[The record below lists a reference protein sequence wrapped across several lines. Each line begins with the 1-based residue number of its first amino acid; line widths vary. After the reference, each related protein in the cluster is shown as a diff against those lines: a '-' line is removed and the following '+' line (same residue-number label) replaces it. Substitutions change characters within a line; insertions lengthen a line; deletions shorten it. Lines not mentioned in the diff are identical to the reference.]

1 VSISPIVTLVGSLK
15 MTSCTACHLTSCDR
29 GHQEQGDSP
38 SFLLAGDRTLT
49 KEIPSPQLSEQR
61 IIIYGSG
68 SAGLGIARQL
78 RDAMVVT
85 DGISQEEA
93 SSKFYLLDVHG
104 LIKNSLGDKIRDG
117 FDKLFIRKDDENG
130 GWGKGETGLADVVQK
145 VKPTVMIGTSTHA
158 GAFTVGRQRQVD
170 RMLLTYAFE
179 RADDGTTHRRTS
191 SRRWQSTW
199 IVLSSSR

>member
-1 VSISPIVTLVGSLK
+1 MI
-15 MTSCTACHLTSCDR
+15 HLL
-29 GHQEQGDSP
+29 
-38 SFLLAGDRTLT
+38 FLLAGDRTLT

-130 GWGKGETGLADVVQK
+130 GWGEGETGLADVVQK

-170 RMLLTYAFE
+170 RMLLNVLTIARLTGGHHQGDGKARGSSYHLPGE
-179 RADDGTTHRRTS
+179 RT
-191 SRRWQSTW
+191 
-199 IVLSSSR
+199 